1 MKLHS
6 HPPSFPHLYYQVQCG
21 LSVLLYSIYISS
33 QSNKQG
39 QDCCEHK
46 GFILST
52 FFFSRCQKCLTIQVD
67 PAEFKFKNICISKS
81 FCAFHLF
88 SLEGAWCPACA
99 IFPRGGQSS
108 GNNPKILITFCLV
121 LSEPTNFSFL
131 LFSLSHIWN
140 DTTWASFH
148 SAEPHGHIIQVETQS
163 SGFRCLTCFHL
174 E

>member
-1 MKLHS
+1 MQFLASLRTGCVMRMVRSWEAEFRGESVRRALDTYIMCWLHGIKMKLHS

-99 IFPRGGQSS
+99 IFPRGG
-108 GNNPKILITFCLV
+108 
-121 LSEPTNFSFL
+121 
-131 LFSLSHIWN
+131 
-140 DTTWASFH
+140 
-148 SAEPHGHIIQVETQS
+148 
-163 SGFRCLTCFHL
+163 
-174 E
+174 

>member
-6 HPPSFPHLYYQVQCG
+6 HSPSFPHLYYQVQCG

-88 SLEGAWCPACA
+88 SLEGDWCPACA
-99 IFPRGGQSS
+99 IFRGRLELWQQSK
-108 GNNPKILITFCLV
+108 N
-121 LSEPTNFSFL
+121 TNHLLFGSVRANQFSFL

-148 SAEPHGHIIQVETQS
+148 SAEPHGHII
-163 SGFRCLTCFHL
+163 
-174 E
+174 